1 MFYLP
6 ASTWWMR
13 AWWPRF
19 TWRMDTGEK
28 DLYLTFDDGPDEQA
42 TVFVL
47 DELKKYNAK
56 ASFFCVGEQV
66 MKYPELYSRIIE
78 AGHSTGNHTQRHLN
92 GWKTSTDIY
101 LRDVQEA
108 GTLIDSSLFRP
119 PFGRIRRS
127 QWKRLGAAMGRPPR
141 VIMWSVLSADFD
153 TGKTGEQCFAYV
165 KKYAR
170 EGSIVVFHDS
180 AKAFPNLSYA
190 LPRTLEYFANAGYRF
205 KRIEP

>member
-19 TWRMDTGEK
+19 TWRMDAGEK

-47 DELKKYNAK
+47 DALKKYNAK

-66 MKYPELYSRIIE
+66 VKHPGLYRRIIE
-78 AGHSTGNHTQRHLN
+78 EGHSTGNHTQRHLN
-92 GWKTSTDIY
+92 GWENSTDTY
-101 LRDVQEA
+101 LHDVKEA
-108 GTLIDSSLFRP
+108 GKLIESSLFRP

-127 QWKRLGAAMGRPPR
+127 QWKGLEQAMGRPAR

-153 TGKTGEQCFAYV
+153 TGKTGEQCFGYV

-170 EGSIVVFHDS
+170 GGSIVVFHDS

-190 LPRTLEYFANAGYRF
+190 LPRTLEYFTNAGYRF